1 MVYNAKGVNMKIMIT
16 AEATSDYPE
25 RLLSDNITIFPMGYT
40 VNGVAYDGV
49 TTKLSPKE
57 FYDACR
63 NAKTKEDLPQTT
75 MITAYQAQEYFRP
88 ILQQGY
94 DVIHIGF
101 AQALSGTYDQMC
113 MAAKELSAEFPDR
126 RITIIESACAAF
138 VQGMLVWYVNDKL
151 QSGASYDELVAYAED
166 LKDHCAGYFT
176 IDDMKHLYR
185 TGRAS
190 KTQAFL
196 GEALQIKPILYVNK
210 LGKLIPISKQ
220 ISHKKAMKAMLE
232 ILDRKMLPPS
242 EQKLVAVMHADALE
256 DAQLLEKTIKEKYNF
271 ERTEIVDVGPVIGT
285 HVGAGMLAFIF
296 LSKDKI
302 EPNDKS
308 MTEE

>member
-1 MVYNAKGVNMKIMIT
+1 MIT

-25 RLLSDNITIFPMGYT
+25 RLLTENITIFPMGYT

-63 NAKTKEDLPQTT
+63 NAKSKEDLPQTS
-75 MITAYQAQEYFRP
+75 MITAYQAKELFKP
-88 ILQQGY
+88 ILDKGY

-101 AQALSGTYDQMC
+101 TKSLSGTYDQMC
-113 MAAKELSAEFPDR
+113 MAAKELKEEYPDR
-126 RITIIESACAAF
+126 KITIVESRSAAF
-138 VQGMLVWYVNDKL
+138 VQGLIVWYVDQKL
-151 QSGASYDELVAYAED
+151 QSGAAYDELVEYAEY
-166 LKDHCAGYFT
+166 LSMHAAGYFT

-210 LGKLIPISKQ
+210 LGKLVAISKQ
-220 ISHKKAMKAMLE
+220 ISHKKAMKTMLE
-232 ILDRKMLPPS
+232 YFDKRMLPS
-242 EQKLVAVMHADALE
+242 EEQKLVAVMHADAYE
-256 DAQLLEKTIKEKYNF
+256 EAQMLEKVLASKYGFSNI
-271 ERTEIVDVGPVIGT
+271 EIVDVGPVIGS
-285 HVGAGMLAFIF
+285 HVGAGMVAVIMLA
-296 LSKDKI
+296 SEKA
-302 EPNDKS
+302 EPNDKELA
-308 MTEE
+308 EE